1 MQIFLSVG
9 IEQVRAN
16 NFVLIATATPRKVK
30 IIATTYFTSVK
41 RTMEDFFHLLSSL
54 LFILVYPF
62 LISGIKVKLKNR
74 VYTSESWI
82 YK

>member
-1 MQIFLSVG
+1 MQIFHSVG

-30 IIATTYFTSVK
+30 IIATTCFTSVK
-41 RTMEDFFHLLSSL
+41 QTMEDFFHLLSSL
-54 LFILVYPF
+54 LFILVSAF
-62 LISGIKVKLKNR
+62 LMSGIKVQLKNR